1 MNKLAFGERAV
12 VFDCDGL
19 LLDTEKCW
27 TRGEAAVFA
36 THGETLTPEHK
47 RNLVGASGKE
57 AARYMCEVLD
67 LPGREDEILEEL
79 IALSWPEVVN
89 GARPMPGA
97 EELVRELHG
106 KVPIGVASNSPG
118 GMVREALEKSGLGGA
133 FEVVLGSDDVSRPK
147 PDPELYRT
155 ACERLGAEPKH
166 SVALEDSPP
175 GVEAAKAAGMYVVG
189 VPSEAGVSLD
199 AADTVAESLGHPSV
213 FAAMPVGR

>member
-1 MNKLAFGERAV
+1 MNRKNGGAV

-27 TRGEAAVFA
+27 TRGESALFAA
-36 THGETLTPEHK
+36 HGEALTPEHK
-47 RNLVGASGKE
+47 RNLVGASGKR
-57 AARYMCEVLD
+57 AARYICGVLG

-79 IALSWPEVVN
+79 ITLSWPEVAG

-106 KVPIGVASNSPG
+106 KRPLGVASNSPREL
-118 GMVREALEKSGLGGA
+118 VKEALSRSGLGGA
-133 FEVVLGSDDVSRPK
+133 FDIVLGSDDVSNPK

-155 ACERLGAEPKH
+155 ACERLGAEPER

-175 GVEAAKAAGMYVVG
+175 GVEAARAAGMYVIG
-189 VPSEAGVSLD
+189 VPSEEGVELG
-199 AADTVAESLGHPSV
+199 AADIVARSLGDPSV
-213 FAAMPVGR
+213 LAAIQ